1 MNKKLIISLALA
13 SLAFTGCLS
22 FDGGGTDTNNNQGLP
37 TDSSKNYDNGQVSL
51 QYPSNWELIEPKDF
65 TSEIP
70 KETQVVIRNNIK
82 NENFTA
88 NINVVK
94 NDLQVEKSALDYA
107 KEVLNRQKTG
117 LLDYKET
124 KREIITAVMGGSSQE
139 TYYVEFEARLNPS
152 DPITKHFQTY
162 GVKGQFG
169 YIILGSASTAENSA
183 VLDVLQTV
191 VKGFKV
197 N

>member
-1 MNKKLIISLALA
+1 MNKKVIITLALA
-13 SLAFTGCLS
+13 SLTFTGCLS
-22 FDGGGTDTNNNQGLP
+22 FDGGGTSNTDQGLP
-37 TDSSKNYDNGQVSL
+37 ADSSKNYDNGQVSF

-70 KETQVVIRNNIK
+70 KETQVVVRNNIK

-107 KEVLNRQKTG
+107 KEVLNRQRTG

-162 GVKGQFG
+162 GVKGRFG
-169 YIILGSASTAENSA
+169 YIILASSSSAENSA
-183 VLDVLQTV
+183 VIDVLQKI
-191 VKGFKV
+191 VKAFKV
-197 N
+197 I